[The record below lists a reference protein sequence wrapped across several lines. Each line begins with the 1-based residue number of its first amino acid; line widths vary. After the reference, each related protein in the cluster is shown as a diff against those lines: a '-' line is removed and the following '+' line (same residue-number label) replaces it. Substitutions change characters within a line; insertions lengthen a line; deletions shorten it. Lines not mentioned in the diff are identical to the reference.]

1 MHKLVCFHICQF
13 LFTATLSSWHTVVGL
28 LLMFFLSG
36 RPSLHQ
42 NREKEQAR
50 SISVNYAQVT
60 RNDFC
65 FLLSEESM
73 KVNQFPFNL
82 VLYILACSQK
92 HIKFIFTKHL
102 FRYIRMICF
111 SVLKKTKWH
120 SSHCYSYSSDACKFV
135 QLASLYWYSSS
146 TALMP

>member
-1 MHKLVCFHICQF
+1 
-13 LFTATLSSWHTVVGL
+13 
-28 LLMFFLSG
+28 MFFLSG

-65 FLLSEESM
+65 FLLREESM
-73 KVNQFPFNL
+73 KVNQFPFAL

-92 HIKFIFTKHL
+92 HIRFIYYIYFYKHIQYDML
-102 FRYIRMICF
+102 
-111 SVLKKTKWH
+111 
-120 SSHCYSYSSDACKFV
+120 
-135 QLASLYWYSSS
+135 
-146 TALMP
+146 